1 MFELKQSITIDAPIE
16 KVFNAFTSAE
26 ALKQWFAPG
35 DAFVAEASCDFVVG
49 GQYRIVM
56 RGKETGED
64 YIVAGHYQVIE
75 ENSRIIF
82 TWKWDFS
89 PRTTLVEFTFE
100 AVSSNQTTLFL
111 HHAGFAELEYQQ
123 KHGEGWQGCLES
135 LANTLLTQKA

>member
-1 MFELKQSITIDAPIE
+1 MHLSKKCLTRLLP
-16 KVFNAFTSAE
+16 AE

-123 KHGEGWQGCLES
+123 NMVKGG
-135 LANTLLTQKA
+135 KVV